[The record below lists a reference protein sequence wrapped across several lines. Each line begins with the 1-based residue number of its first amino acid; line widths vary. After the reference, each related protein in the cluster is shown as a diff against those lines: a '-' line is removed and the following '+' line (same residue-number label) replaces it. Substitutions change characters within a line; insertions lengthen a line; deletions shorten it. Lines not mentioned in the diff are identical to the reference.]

1 MGDTVLLIDESGSL
15 EWLQQP
21 AKPVVEP
28 LDGALNIVDFAFFEV
43 SLTALVA
50 DPGRD

>member
-1 MGDTVLLIDESGSL
+1 MGDKGIWTDESSRL

-28 LDGALNIVDFAFFEV
+28 LDRALNIVDFALFEIGF
-43 SLTALVA
+43 TALVA